1 MRSLFLGTQLTHQ
14 MASWLWEFSLTE
26 KAELSVEFGN
36 LDHDSPSAFFG
47 GKTKGFHIEKM
58 SSLKR

>member
-1 MRSLFLGTQLTHQ
+1 